1 MVLSMP
7 NKWVVLLLALTG
19 LILSAC
25 GASSTAVPAT
35 PVNPDLQNVLPPDVA
50 LNVQN
55 QISQMLG
62 VAAENIQITK
72 VEQKDWPNGCLGLPQ
87 GDEVCTEAITPGW
100 LLTFNI
106 NGQSYTYRVD
116 KTGTVIRQEP

>member
-1 MVLSMP
+1 MVLATP
-7 NKWVVLLLALTG
+7 KKWIIVLVLTGVLLA
-19 LILSAC
+19 AC
-25 GASSTAVPAT
+25 GTSRTDVPAT
-35 PVNPDLQNVLPPDVA
+35 QVNPDLENVLPPDVA

-55 QISQMLG
+55 QISQNLG
-62 VAAENIQITK
+62 VAIEKMQITK
-72 VEQKDWPNGCLGLPQ
+72 VEKMDWPNGCLGLPQ

-106 NGQSYTYRVD
+106 DGKEYKYRVD

>member
-1 MVLSMP
+1 MLI
-7 NKWVVLLLALTG
+7 LTG
-19 LILSAC
+19 VFLAAC
-25 GASSTAVPAT
+25 GPSRTDVPAT
-35 PVNPDLQNVLPPDVA
+35 QVNPDLENVLPPDVA

-55 QISQMLG
+55 QISQTLG
-62 VAAENIQITK
+62 VAIEKMQITK
-72 VEQKDWPNGCLGLPQ
+72 VEKMDWPNGCLGLPQ

-106 NGQSYTYRVD
+106 DGKEYKYRVD

>member
-1 MVLSMP
+1 MVLKMQK
-7 NKWVVLLLALTG
+7 KWAVVLVLTG
-19 LILSAC
+19 FILAAC
-25 GASSTAVPAT
+25 GTNQTDVPT
-35 PVNPDLQNVLPPDVA
+35 TQVNPDLQNVLPPDVA

-55 QISQMLG
+55 QISQTLG
-62 VAAENIQITK
+62 VAVENIKITQ

-87 GDEVCTEAITPGW
+87 GNEVCAEVVTPGW

-106 NGQSYTYRVD
+106 NNQEYKYRVD